1 MPASQEIPTNES
13 IENKIK
19 DAIDNN
25 ATDNPHATIDPVSGK
40 MAVVGDATQIET
52 KNYKYEIE
60 FEYSED
66 MLTPEDKAQCREENG
81 RYYLKL
87 TYSDKRVRPIY
98 RTKVVMILTR
108 VLADAMIIDAEGYS
122 SDYVEGKMIMSIL
135 DEHLD
140 DILDIARMVLGVERN
155 QLEFMTMPS
164 LGNFFADFLRN
175 EPNII
180 EECVNFLLQSRKN
193 LEKEKAEKK

>member
-1 MPASQEIPTNES
+1 MPTSQEMPTNES

-19 DAIDNN
+19 SAIDNN
-25 ATDNPHATIDPVSGK
+25 ATDNPHATVDPTTGK

-60 FEYSED
+60 FEYTED
-66 MLTPEDKAQCREENG
+66 MLTPDDKAQCREENG
-81 RYYLKL
+81 RYFLKL

-108 VLADAMIIDAEGYS
+108 VLADALIIDADGYS
-122 SDYVEGKMIMSIL
+122 SDFVEGKMIMSIL

-140 DILDIARMVLGVERN
+140 DVLDIAHMTLGVNRE
-155 QLEFMTMPS
+155 QLEFMTLPS
-164 LGNFFADFLRN
+164 LGTFFADFLRN

-193 LEKEKAEKK
+193 LEKAKAEKK